1 MNTNHRD
8 VERRL
13 THALHTFVQDI
24 PDYPP
29 TSWSAVSTTSTHAR
43 QYWHRVISVAASLLL
58 IALALA
64 LWAAPSGGLGY
75 HGGEA
80 LRTSHATYA
89 QLQSPLTWTGHA
101 TSKE

>member
-1 MNTNHRD
+1 MNTNHD

-13 THALHTFVQDI
+13 TRAFHAFVEDV
-24 PDYPP
+24 PNYPP
-29 TSWSAVSTTSTHAR
+29 SSWSVVSTTSTHPR
-43 QYWHRVISVAASLLL
+43 QHWHRVISVAASLVL

-80 LRTSHATYA
+80 LRTSHTTYA
-89 QLQSPLTWTGHA
+89 QRQSPLTRTSHA
-101 TSKE
+101 ISKE